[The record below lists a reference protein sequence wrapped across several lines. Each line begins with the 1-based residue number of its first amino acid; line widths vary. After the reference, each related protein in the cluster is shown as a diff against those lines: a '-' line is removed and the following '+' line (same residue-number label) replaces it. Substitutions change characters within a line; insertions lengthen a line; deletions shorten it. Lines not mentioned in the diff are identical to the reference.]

1 MRQYRL
7 IHVDVF
13 TRARF
18 GGNQLAVF
26 PGAEGLTDDEMQ
38 AIAREMNFSETTF
51 VLPPTDPSA
60 DARVRIFTTW
70 RELPFAGHPVVG
82 TAFVLARERDKAD
95 LRLELGIGTLGVTA
109 DPGDGISGSATME
122 QPVPIFE
129 PAPNGDPA
137 VLAGLLSLD
146 ASDIASETPAEIGS
160 AGNPFLYVRLR
171 SLDAVRRARG
181 VADAFAAY
189 FAGHNHPAVYLFS
202 TETETPDAAAHAR
215 MFVLAGGATLG
226 EDPATGSAAGPAGG
240 YLLRHGL
247 ARPGPLLLEQGYEM
261 LRPSQIE
268 VGLSVTAEALS
279 RVTVGGGVVLV
290 AEGTLLVSGQ
300 EPGVS
305 RGHSTGS

>member
-1 MRQYRL
+1 MNYHL

-13 TRARF
+13 TRTRF

-26 PGAEGLTDDEMQ
+26 PSAEGLADDRMQ
-38 AIAREMNFSETTF
+38 SIAREMNFSETTF

-60 DARVRIFTTW
+60 DARVRIFTPG

-82 TAFVLARERDKAD
+82 TAFVLARERGKPD
-95 LRLELGIGTLGVTA
+95 LRLELGIGTLGVQA
-109 DPGDGISGSATME
+109 DPGDGTFGGATME
-122 QPVPIFE
+122 QPVPTFE

-137 VLAGLLSLD
+137 VLAGLLGLD
-146 ASDIASETPAEIGS
+146 ASDIVRETPAKIGS

-181 VADAFAAY
+181 VPDALDRY
-189 FAGHNHPAVYLFS
+189 FAGHHHAAIYLFS

-215 MFVLAGGATLG
+215 MFSLALGASVR

-247 ARPGPLLLEQGYEM
+247 AGPGQLILEQGYEM

-268 VGLSVTAEALS
+268 VGLTVTNGALS

-290 AEGTLLVSGQ
+290 AEGNLL
-300 EPGVS
+300 
-305 RGHSTGS
+305 T